1 MANKNT
7 IELRRKSTRIMISM
21 ILTAMG
27 EIDLT
32 SYVITK
38 PQVFGR
44 YRKYRIDTKKTNLM
58 PGNCAGIIVVLKL
71 TL

>member
-1 MANKNT
+1 
-7 IELRRKSTRIMISM
+7 
-21 ILTAMG
+21 MG

-44 YRKYRIDTKKTNLM
+44 YRKKQWCWYHRCFETNFIEIDFIVITKLIAPQIFILSAYR
-58 PGNCAGIIVVLKL
+58 
-71 TL
+71 